1 MGESN
6 MCRRNASGVAQA
18 AHHRVDGRDGH
29 HAGVT
34 AQSGNDEETPCLSR
48 RQLLRTSI
56 ASAAT
61 GVLAGGAIEFAVP
74 RLTFAQSKL
83 SPEAALKALMDGNQR
98 FVERRL
104 TADKEDLAILKQNT
118 AEKQEPFASVL
129 SCADSRVP
137 VELLFD
143 QSIGHVFVNR
153 VAGNIATSEIIASIE
168 YGVAVLGTR
177 ILMVLGH
184 ASCGAVKA
192 SIAAKSVPGQIS
204 SLYRYIRPAVDEA
217 HGDFE
222 GAIKAN
228 AKIQAKLLGDS
239 SPVIASAVKDTK
251 LRVVA
256 AYYDLASGKVAL
268 LD

>member
-1 MGESN
+1 MFL
-6 MCRRNASGVAQA
+6 RNQLRIDRIRCLCDSIC
-18 AHHRVDGRDGH
+18 DGH
-29 HAGVT
+29 P
-34 AQSGNDEETPCLSR
+34 EEMTTRSSRLEPIPVPSR
-48 RQLLRTSI
+48 RQVLRATI
-56 ASAAT
+56 AGTAA
-61 GVLAGGAIEFAVP
+61 GVLTSAGIELSVP
-74 RLTFAQSKL
+74 RQAQAQSTL
-83 SPEAALKALMDGNQR
+83 SPDAALQMVMEGNQR

-104 TADKEDLAILKQNT
+104 TFYKEDLAILQQNT

-137 VELLFD
+137 VELIFD

-177 ILMVLGH
+177 VLIVLGH
-184 ASCGAVKA
+184 AACGAVKA
-192 SIAAKSVPGQIS
+192 SIAAKDVPGQIS

-217 HGDFE
+217 QGDVE
-222 GAIKAN
+222 KTIRAN
-228 AKIQAKLLGDS
+228 AKIQAKLLKDS
-239 SPVIASAVKDTK
+239 SPVIASAVKDGK

-256 AYYDLASGKVAL
+256 AYYDLTDGKVTL

>member
-1 MGESN
+1 
-6 MCRRNASGVAQA
+6 
-18 AHHRVDGRDGH
+18 
-29 HAGVT
+29 
-34 AQSGNDEETPCLSR
+34 
-48 RQLLRTSI
+48 
-56 ASAAT
+56 
-61 GVLAGGAIEFAVP
+61 
-74 RLTFAQSKL
+74 
-83 SPEAALKALMDGNQR
+83 MDGNIR

-104 TADKEDLAILKQNT
+104 TFYKEDLTILKQNT

-192 SIAAKSVPGQIS
+192 SIAAKAVPGQIS
-204 SLYRYIRPAVDEA
+204 SLYRYLRPAVDAAQGDLEA
-217 HGDFE
+217 S
-222 GAIKAN
+222 IKAN
-228 AKIQAKLLGDS
+228 SKIQAKLLSDS
-239 SPVIASAVKDTK
+239 SPVIASAIKDAK
-251 LRVVA
+251 LKVVA
-256 AYYDLASGKVAL
+256 AYYDLATGKVEL

>member
-1 MGESN
+1 MFA
-6 MCRRNASGVAQA
+6 RNPSDVDRVTC
-18 AHHRVDGRDGH
+18 HRVGRCDGH
-29 HAGVT
+29 HDSVT
-34 AQSGNDEETPCLSR
+34 AQSSNNEAKSRVSR
-48 RQLLRTSI
+48 RHLLRATAAGAAAGFLTS
-56 ASAAT
+56 
-61 GVLAGGAIEFAVP
+61 AGIEFAAP
-74 RLTFAQSKL
+74 RPTFAQSRF
-83 SPEAALKALMDGNQR
+83 SPESALQALMDGNIR

-104 TADKEDLAILKQNT
+104 TFYKEDLTILKQNT

-192 SIAAKSVPGQIS
+192 SIAAKAVPGQIS
-204 SLYRYIRPAVDEA
+204 SLYRYLRPAVDAAQGDLEA
-217 HGDFE
+217 S
-222 GAIKAN
+222 IKAN
-228 AKIQAKLLGDS
+228 SKIQAKLLSDS
-239 SPVIASAVKDTK
+239 SPVIASAIKDAK
-251 LRVVA
+251 LKVVA
-256 AYYDLASGKVAL
+256 AYYDLATGKVEL